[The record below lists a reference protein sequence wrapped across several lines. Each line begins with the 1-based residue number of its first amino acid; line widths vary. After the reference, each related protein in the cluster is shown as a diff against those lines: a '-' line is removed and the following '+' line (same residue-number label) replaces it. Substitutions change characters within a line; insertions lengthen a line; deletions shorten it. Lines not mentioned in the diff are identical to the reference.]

1 MGKILG
7 ISLKSAG
14 IVMAGLTVAL
24 VAAPA
29 TAEAAASSGSGPVI
43 TSSTLPVSG
52 IAAMAADTKHGHL
65 FVAGGYSDFSL
76 SVTDFSGKV
85 VGTIPLGSRA
95 SSLALTSDERTLFV
109 ALPDAASIAV
119 INTATLTETASY
131 STGAG
136 TAPTYVA
143 AVGHDAWFGYGQP
156 ANAGIGFLDPRHGTV
171 TLTPESAFYAAPKV
185 LTSPAAPGIVLA
197 GEVSVSPSVLEEFDI
212 ASGSPVLKAAT
223 QVGTTDG
230 CEFLK
235 DFAFTPD
242 GRDVV
247 TACGWPYYAVSYR
260 LQGLVQDGTYQTGP
274 YTNRVAISD
283 RGRIAVGL
291 NPSGPANLDLFS
303 PGDATPTA
311 SLALGGPSVGNETVT
326 GLAWVSCGRELLATV
341 YDQLTSSVIL
351 YTIDFG
357 AR

>member
-1 MGKILG
+1 MSRLRPH
-7 ISLKSAG
+7 SLTCSK
-14 IVMAGLTVAL
+14 TVWQDCP
-24 VAAPA
+24 VA
-29 TAEAAASSGSGPVI
+29 EN
-43 TSSTLPVSG
+43 STPVS
-52 IAAMAADTKHGHL
+52 
-65 FVAGGYSDFSL
+65 VATDSL
-76 SVTDFSGKV
+76 GLYQ
-85 VGTIPLGSRA
+85 GTNWGRDPTLG
-95 SSLALTSDERTLFV
+95 V
-109 ALPDAASIAV
+109 ALPDR
-119 INTATLTETASY
+119 TQW
-131 STGAG
+131 G
-136 TAPTYVA
+136 
-143 AVGHDAWFGYGQP
+143 
-156 ANAGIGFLDPRHGTV
+156 
-171 TLTPESAFYAAPKV
+171 
-185 LTSPAAPGIVLA
+185 
-197 GEVSVSPSVLEEFDI
+197 
-212 ASGSPVLKAAT
+212 LKAAT

-260 LQGLVQDGTYQTGP
+260 LQGLVQDGAYQTGP

-311 SLALGGPSVGNETVT
+311 SLALGGPSVANETVT
-326 GLAWVSCGRELLATV
+326 ALAWVSCGRELLATV